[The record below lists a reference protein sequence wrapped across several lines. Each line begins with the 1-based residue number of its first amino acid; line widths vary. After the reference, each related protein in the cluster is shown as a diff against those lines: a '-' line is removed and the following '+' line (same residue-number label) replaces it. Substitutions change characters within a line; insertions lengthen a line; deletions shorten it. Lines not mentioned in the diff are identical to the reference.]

1 MTASVCEPRAVQRNP
16 RQAAELSGL
25 SLNPE
30 QQCDAGRETQPL
42 ALQWITE
49 ELVAYTQDVWAEQL
63 GREVPR
69 EEAVE
74 MLVNV
79 RMVAQTFHLANQKG
93 VHE

>member
-1 MTASVCEPRAVQRNP
+1 MTAAVCEPQAVQRNP
-16 RQAAELSGL
+16 RQAAERSGL

-30 QQCDAGRETQPL
+30 PQCDAGRETQPL
-42 ALQWITE
+42 AQQWITE
-49 ELVAYTQDVWAEQL
+49 EWVAYTQDVWAEQL

-69 EEAVE
+69 EEAIE

-93 VHE
+93 ERE